1 MAERSAVNRVVIG
14 SSPVAPAT
22 LLFGEIQMKG
32 RFQIKVIT
40 KKELQKLLDT
50 GIIRNS
56 HKGFV
61 NRKGNEVGYYR
72 TAGAAHKRYIQDWYA
87 DKAQKL

>member
-40 KKELQKLLDT
+40 KKELQKLLDA
-50 GIIRNS
+50 GIIRNT
-56 HKGFV
+56 HRGYV

-72 TAGAAHKRYIQDWYA
+72 TTGVGKKRYIEDWYA
-87 DKAQKL
+87 NKAQKL